1 MKKTGGGPVTPE
13 GKQVSSRNALVHGA
27 NSLQVVGASQ
37 RSALDAYLRELTKHY
52 QPSSPLEKL
61 QLERIALCKVKLDA
75 LYELERVKLLIA
87 GEDLNRSPDLV
98 MQRVSSGEKLTQSF
112 ALAMSKGRPPSLP
125 MGLTPDILEKAA
137 SEINGVGGK
146 LDQDDDM
153 HVAMPLFSSFV
164 DELASRLGISSYSA
178 ILRLGRAVN
187 ELLKDGNSVLT
198 IFREMLNEIE
208 ANKRGDHLS
217 TPQGVGNQSS
227 FSEESVEAKK
237 INEALAVLLRLNDA
251 VQGAKVV
258 AEDFTRVRDLMSRSV
273 TLSGEESDRLMRYQ
287 TTWERRLSSAIGELL
302 TLQDRR
308 GP

>member
-1 MKKTGGGPVTPE
+1 
-13 GKQVSSRNALVHGA
+13 
-27 NSLQVVGASQ
+27 
-37 RSALDAYLRELTKHY
+37 LTKHY

-98 MQRVSSGEKLTQSF
+98 MQRVSSGDELTQSF
-112 ALAMSKGRPPSLP
+112 ALALSKGWPPSLP

-187 ELLKDGNSVLT
+187 QVLKDGNSVLT

-217 TPQGVGNQSS
+217 TPKQVGNESS

-237 INEALAVLLRLNDA
+237 INEALAVLLIFIGSKIFMGDLFPGGKFPAEWSLGITMGLIAGGVLFSLWKTRKVTDA
-251 VQGAKVV
+251 TA
-258 AEDFTRVRDLMSRSV
+258 
-273 TLSGEESDRLMRYQ
+273 
-287 TTWERRLSSAIGELL
+287 
-302 TLQDRR
+302 
-308 GP
+308 